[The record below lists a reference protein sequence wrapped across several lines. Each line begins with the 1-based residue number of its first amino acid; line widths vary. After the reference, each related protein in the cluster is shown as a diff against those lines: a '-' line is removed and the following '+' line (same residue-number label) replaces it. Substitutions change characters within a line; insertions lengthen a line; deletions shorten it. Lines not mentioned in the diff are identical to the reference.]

1 MELTLLSPDK
11 PPWVN
16 DNCLRGCGRDHEFFD
31 YIGVS
36 FGEGFAVEFLIDLFS
51 ALPSTDSIHDLV
63 RIMNYRDKKLLDIC
77 DLDASVA

>member
-1 MELTLLSPDK
+1 M
-11 PPWVN
+11 
-16 DNCLRGCGRDHEFFD
+16 
-31 YIGVS
+31 S